1 MVRTEKNS
9 PSWFRDKMRR
19 RDIQMGGM
27 SLDDEGEWSYE
38 DPSFEEPSYIPS
50 YLEGEEEED

>member
-1 MVRTEKNS
+1 
-9 PSWFRDKMRR
+9 MRR